1 MSESLGKSWYDK
13 HYKKLLILPVIILCF
28 SVFYLYQFEKE
39 NGDIVYKDV
48 SLTGGTT
55 ITVFDDSVDIEDLKE
70 ILVQDFPDVSVRSI
84 SNLRTGQ
91 QVAFFV
97 ETSSDSDMLKSYL
110 ENFLGYSL
118 DSENSSIEFTG
129 SSISEGFYHQLRFAI
144 FIAFIFMGLT
154 VFIVFKTP
162 IPSLTVI
169 ISAFAGIVMTIVTVN
184 LMNIPL
190 SMGGIA
196 GLLMLIGYSVDTDIL
211 LTSRVLRNKVGSLNQ
226 RFLGAL
232 KTGLTMTLTSIAAVT
247 IALIITYS
255 LSEVL
260 KQVFSILLIGLIFDI
275 FNTWV
280 TNASILKW
288 YVEAKGIQ

>member
-13 HYKKLLILPVIILCF
+13 HYKKLLVLPVIILCF

-55 ITVFDDSVDIEDLKE
+55 ITVFDGSVDIEDLKE
-70 ILVQDFPDVSVRSI
+70 SLVNDFPDVNVRSI

-91 QVAFFV
+91 QEAFFV
-97 ETSSDSDMLKSYL
+97 ETSSDSDVLKSSL

-144 FIAFIFMGLT
+144 LIAFIFMGLT

-169 ISAFAGIVMTIVTVN
+169 ISAFAGIIMTVVTVN
-184 LMNIPL
+184 LLNIPL

-211 LTSRVLRNKVGSLNQ
+211 LTSRVLRNRVGSLNQ

-232 KTGLTMTLTSIAAVT
+232 KTGLTMTLTSIAAV
-247 IALIITYS
+247 IVALIITYS

-260 KQVFSILLIGLIFDI
+260 RQVFTVLLIGLVFDI

-288 YVEAKGIQ
+288 YMEAKKIQ